1 MIRNLKN
8 ATDTTIV
15 LADLKGLTIE
25 PGETVDGL
33 SFGEAALRA
42 SVDVLEQI
50 LHGYLEVGDGTV
62 WYTAN
67 AGIDLIKGTTHQ
79 LTRDGKRIF
88 TASDRPQDH
97 YRHFTGAGDDMVGG
111 IRGGGTQLV
120 WSVNPPE
127 DPEHIDVQFLDDVY
141 LKDGHIKYVNA
152 PMGSYF
158 HVETFVPP
166 FVPFPAPDL
175 NGNTDI
181 VEGVPVANGT
191 GTGTHWRSNVEV
203 LVNRFIN
210 KLPLLGTGER
220 EAYSAEPVLIHTP
233 FKTRFSVHRAVPAGG
248 EADPPVPM
256 ELILTLGLY
265 RKATF

>member
-8 ATDTTIV
+8 ETDSAIV
-15 LADLKGLTIE
+15 LTDLKGITVE
-25 PGETVDGL
+25 AGEVTDGL
-33 SFGEAALRA
+33 AFGLEALRL
-42 SVDVLEQI
+42 SGSVLEN
-50 LHGYLEVGDGTV
+50 LLSGNLSVNDGAVT
-62 WYTAN
+62 YTGGKAV
-67 AGIDLIKGTTHQ
+67 ALIKGTQDQ

-97 YRHFTGAGDDMVGG
+97 YRHFTGVGDDMVGG
-111 IRGGGTQLV
+111 VRGAGAQLI

-166 FVPFPAPDL
+166 FVPFPAPGL
-175 NGNTDI
+175 NGNTDM
-181 VEGVPVANGT
+181 VEGVPVANNT
-191 GTGTHWRSNVEV
+191 GTGTHWRSNTET